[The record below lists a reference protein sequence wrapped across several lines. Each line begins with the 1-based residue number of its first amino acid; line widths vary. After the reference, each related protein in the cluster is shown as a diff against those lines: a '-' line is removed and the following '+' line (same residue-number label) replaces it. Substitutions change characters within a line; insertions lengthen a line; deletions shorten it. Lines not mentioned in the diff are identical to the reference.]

1 MKHVTVVLIA
11 ALLLAAVPFVTAEE
25 TMNMSSGA
33 TMDLR
38 YGPVVAI
45 GDGCYITQ
53 GIPGWLDATTPDP
66 AYIPEKEDISIG
78 GFLNFLTSVIGG

>member
-1 MKHVTVVLIA
+1 MKTITVVLIA
-11 ALLLAAVPFVTAEE
+11 ALLLAAVPFVSAED
-25 TMNMSSGA
+25 MNMTGAA

-66 AYIPEKEDISIG
+66 AYTPVKEDTAIG
-78 GFLNFLTSVIGG
+78 GFLQFLTSAIYG